1 MPNYLHRTT
10 KAYQVSVSTA
20 DLPEPVANYIQDPDV
35 TVVAGFATKYWTI
48 TGDVVTL
55 MTQGERDAVDA
66 AIAAQQVL
74 DRRAGAV
81 AEPDQSKSF
90 QLRELFEVFNKRDN
104 FLVNRIVELQDALD
118 AMKASVGNAAS
129 LRDAIPASFL
139 ATNTR
144 TRAETIQNYKDD
156 INAGGAD

>member
-10 KAYQVSVSTA
+10 KQYQTSVSTA
-20 DLPEPVANYIQDPDV
+20 DLQEAVANYIQDPDV
-35 TVVAGFATKYWTI
+35 SAVAGFNTKYWTI

-55 MTQGERDAVDA
+55 MSQVERDAVDA
-66 AIAAQQVL
+66 AIAAQLVL

-81 AEPDQSKSF
+81 ADPDQAASF

-104 FLVNRIVELQDALD
+104 FLVNRIAELQDAMA
-118 AMKASVGNAAS
+118 AMKASTGAADNI
-129 LRDAIPASFL
+129 RTAIPATFL

-144 TRAETIQNYKDD
+144 TRADTIQDYKDD